1 MSDAFEAIVT
11 SIPGPRSRALIA
23 DVARYETRGVTYVGD
38 DYPIVW
44 KSAHGALVT
53 DVDGNRY
60 LDLTSAFGVA
70 ALGHTNPAVV
80 AAIAAQATQLV
91 HGMGDVH
98 PTDVKAQLLAKLAA
112 VAPGD
117 CSRTFFGSSGAEAI
131 EFALKTALL
140 ATGRP
145 GVLAYHGA
153 YHGLTLGALRV
164 GGIARFR
171 EPFAALLE
179 QRTLWLPYPDE
190 TVVLADAL
198 AAVRAALAAHPEI
211 GAIVI
216 EPVLG
221 RGGVIVPPAGYLP
234 GLRAL
239 CDETATVLVID
250 EIYTGFGRTGTLFA
264 CEREAVVPDI
274 LCVGKA
280 IAGGVPFSAA
290 IGRPAIVDAWPE
302 SSGEALHTSTY
313 LGNPLGC
320 AAALAVLTE
329 FERRPILA
337 GVRAAEPMLRA
348 RLAQMRTSP
357 GVRAVRGLGM
367 LWAIEF
373 ADAAT
378 ANGVVRRGLQRG
390 LILLQSGTEGTSI
403 TLAPPLVI
411 TSEQLAH
418 ALDVLGTVINEVP
431 GGCPSASEEG

>member
-1 MSDAFEAIVT
+1 LNDRFERIVT
-11 SIPGPRSRALIA
+11 AIPGPRSRALLE
-23 DVARYETRGVTYVGD
+23 DVARYEARGVTYIAA
-38 DYPIVW
+38 DYPVVW
-44 KSAHGALVT
+44 ESGHGALVT

-70 ALGHTNPAVV
+70 ALGHTDPAVG
-80 AAIAAQATQLV
+80 AAIADQTARLV

-98 PTDVKAQLLAKLAA
+98 PTDVKARLLAKLAA

-117 CSRTFFGSSGAEAI
+117 CSRTFFGSSGGEAI

-145 GVLAYHGA
+145 YVLAYHGA
-153 YHGLTLGALRV
+153 YHGLSLGALRV
-164 GGIARFR
+164 SGIPRFR

-179 QRTLWLPYPDE
+179 QRTVWLPYPDA
-190 TVVLADAL
+190 TTPLGAAL
-198 AAVRAALAAHPEI
+198 DSARAALAAQPRI
-211 GAIVI
+211 GAIVV
-216 EPVLG
+216 EPIQG
-221 RGGVIVPPAGYLP
+221 RGGVIVPPDGFLA

-239 CDETATVLVID
+239 CDASGTVLVLD
-250 EIYTGFGRTGTLFA
+250 EIYTGFGRTGTMFA

-274 LCVGKA
+274 LCLGKA

-290 IGRPAIVDAWPE
+290 IGRPAIVDAWPP
-302 SSGEALHTSTY
+302 SAGEALHTSTY

-320 AAALAVLTE
+320 AAALAVLDA

-337 GVRAAEPMLRA
+337 GVRAAEPGLRA
-348 RLAQMRTSP
+348 RLSAFAAIP
-357 GVRAVRGLGM
+357 AVREIRGLGM

-373 ADAAT
+373 RDAAT
-378 ANGVVRRGLQRG
+378 ANTVVRAGLQRG

-411 TSEQLAH
+411 AGDQLTR
-418 ALDVLGTVINEVP
+418 ALDLLERVITEI
-431 GGCPSASEEG
+431 

>member
-1 MSDAFEAIVT
+1 MSEGFERIVT
-11 SIPGPRSRALIA
+11 PIPGPRSRALLEE
-23 DVARYETRGVTYVGD
+23 VARYETRGVTYVAA

-44 KSAHGALVT
+44 ASAHGALVT

-60 LDLTSAFGVA
+60 LDLTAAFGVA
-70 ALGHTNPAVV
+70 ALGHTNPAVT
-80 AAIAAQATQLV
+80 AAIVAQAAQLA

-98 PTDVKAQLLAKLAA
+98 PTAVKARLLAKLAA

-117 CSRTFFGSSGAEAI
+117 CSRTFFASSGAESI

-145 GVLAYHGA
+145 YVLAYHGA

-171 EPFAALLE
+171 EPFAPLLE
-179 QRTLWLPYPDE
+179 QRTMWLPYPDAG
-190 TVVLADAL
+190 VALDDAL
-198 AAVRAALAAHPEI
+198 AAVRAALAAQPRI

-216 EPVLG
+216 EPIQG
-221 RGGVIVPPAGYLP
+221 RGGVIVPPYGYLR
-234 GLRAL
+234 GLRAI
-239 CDETATVLVID
+239 CDETATVLVLD

-264 CEREAVVPDI
+264 CEREDVVPDI

-290 IGRPAIVDAWPE
+290 IGRPAVVDAWPP

-320 AAALAVLTE
+320 AAALAVLE
-329 FERRPILA
+329 ELERRPLLA
-337 GVRAAEPMLRA
+337 EIRTKEPALRA
-348 RLAQMRTSP
+348 RLERFRALP
-357 GVRAVRGLGM
+357 GVRDVRGLGM
-367 LWAIEF
+367 LWALEF
-373 ADAAT
+373 DGADR
-378 ANGVVRRGLQRG
+378 ANRIVRRGLGRG
-390 LILLQSGTEGTSI
+390 LILLQSGTDGTSI

-411 TSEQLAH
+411 TDEQLAR
-418 ALDVLGTVINEVP
+418 ALDILTHVI
-431 GGCPSASEEG
+431 EEG